1 MAGDALIRP
10 TAEPSRRDWI
20 AVMSAMLGA
29 FMAVLDIQITN
40 SSLKDIQGAL
50 SATLE
55 EGSWISTSYL
65 VAEIIMIPLT
75 AWLVQLLSAR
85 RLAVWVSVGFLIASL
100 LCSLAWSLESMI
112 VFRALQGFTGGALI
126 PLAFTMTLI
135 KLPEHHRAK
144 GMALFAITA
153 TFAPSIGPTLGG
165 WLTENWGWEYIF
177 YINVPPGLIMI
188 AGLLY
193 GLEKKAPHWELL
205 KTTDYAGIVTLGL
218 GLGCLQVFL
227 EEGHRKDWLES
238 QLIVGLG
245 SVALVSLILF
255 VILQLSRPNPLINLG
270 VLRERNFGLAS
281 ISSLGLG
288 VGLYGSIY
296 VLPLYLAQIQGYNA
310 MQIGEVIMWMG
321 VPQLFLIPLVPK
333 LMKVISPKW
342 LCALGFALFGA
353 ASFFSGV
360 LNPDFAG
367 PQFQHIQIIRA
378 LGQPLVMVTVSLIAT
393 AYILPQ
399 DAGSASSLFN
409 ILRNLGGAIGI
420 ALLATLLDARA
431 KVYFDYLR
439 ESIVLPLYLAQIQG
453 YNAMQIGEVIMW
465 MGVPQLFLIPLVP
478 KLMKVISPKWL
489 CALGFALFGAAS
501 FFSGVLN
508 LDFAGE
514 QFQHIQI
521 VRALGQP
528 LVMVTVSLIATAYIL
543 PQDAGSASSLF
554 NILRN
559 LGGAIGIAL
568 LATLLDARAKVYFDY
583 LRESIVPTNP
593 QVEERLHLLTQTLG
607 SEQAALAKLSQIVH
621 EQAIIMAYNDAF
633 HFIGIALGVSMLAI
647 LLTRKL
653 PQNMAGGGA
662 AH

>member
-1 MAGDALIRP
+1 MAGDQLLRP
-10 TAEPSRRDWI
+10 SAEPTRRDWI
-20 AVMSAMLGA
+20 AVMSVMLGA

-85 RLAVWVSVGFLIASL
+85 RLAVWVSLGFLASSL
-100 LCSLAWSLESMI
+100 LCSMAWNLESMI

-126 PLAFTMTLI
+126 PLAFTLTLI

-144 GMALFAITA
+144 GMAMFAMTA

-177 YINVPPGLIMI
+177 YINIPPGLLMI
-188 AGLLY
+188 AGLMY
-193 GLEKKAPHWELL
+193 GLEKKEAHWELL
-205 KTTDYAGIVTLGL
+205 KSTDYAGIVTLGL

-238 QLIVGLG
+238 SLIVGLG
-245 SVALVSLILF
+245 TVALLSLILF
-255 VILQLSRPNPLINLG
+255 VILQLSRPHPLINLRILG
-270 VLRERNFGLAS
+270 NRNFGLSS
-281 ISSLGLG
+281 IASLGMG

-296 VLPLYLAQIQGYNA
+296 LLPLYLAQIQGYNA
-310 MQIGEVIMWMG
+310 LQIGEVIMWMG
-321 VPQLFLIPLVPK
+321 VPQLFLIPLVPL
-333 LMKVISPKW
+333 LMKVISPKV
-342 LCALGFALFGA
+342 LCALGFCLFGV
-353 ASFFSGV
+353 ASFSSGV

-367 PQFQHIQIIRA
+367 PQFNQIQVIRA
-378 LGQPLVMVTVSLIAT
+378 LGQPMIMVTISLIAT
-393 AYILPQ
+393 AYIQPQ

-439 ESIVLPLYLAQIQG
+439 EAV
-453 YNAMQIGEVIMW
+453 
-465 MGVPQLFLIPLVP
+465 VP
-478 KLMKVISPKWL
+478 S
-489 CALGFALFGAAS
+489 
-501 FFSGVLN
+501 
-508 LDFAGE
+508 
-514 QFQHIQI
+514 
-521 VRALGQP
+521 
-528 LVMVTVSLIATAYIL
+528 
-543 PQDAGSASSLF
+543 
-554 NILRN
+554 
-559 LGGAIGIAL
+559 
-568 LATLLDARAKVYFDY
+568 
-583 LRESIVPTNP
+583 NP
-593 QVEERLHLLTQTLG
+593 QVAERLAQLTERLG
-607 SEQAALAKLSQIVH
+607 NDTAALGKLSEITHQ
-621 EQAIIMAYNDAF
+621 QAMIMAYNDAF
-633 HFIGIALGVSMLAI
+633 HFVGIGLAVSMLAV

-653 PQNMAGGGA
+653 PQGLKAGE

>member
-1 MAGDALIRP
+1 MAGDQLLRP
-10 TAEPSRRDWI
+10 TAEPTRRDWI
-20 AVMSAMLGA
+20 AVMSVMLGA

-85 RLAVWVSVGFLIASL
+85 RLAVWVSLGFLLSSL
-100 LCSLAWSLESMI
+100 LCSMAWNLESMI

-126 PLAFTMTLI
+126 PLAFTLTLI

-144 GMALFAITA
+144 GMAMFAMTA

-177 YINVPPGLIMI
+177 YINIPPGLVMI

-193 GLEKKAPHWELL
+193 GLEKKEAHWELL
-205 KTTDYAGIVTLGL
+205 KSTDYAGIVSLGV

-238 QLIVGLG
+238 SLIVGLG
-245 SVALVSLILF
+245 TTALLSLILF
-255 VILQLSRPNPLINLG
+255 VILQLSRPHPLINLRILG
-270 VLRERNFGLAS
+270 NRNFGLSS
-281 ISSLGLG
+281 IASLGMG

-296 VLPLYLAQIQGYNA
+296 LLPLYLAQIQGYNA
-310 MQIGEVIMWMG
+310 LQIGEVIMWMG
-321 VPQLFLIPLVPK
+321 VPQLFLIPLVPL
-333 LMKVISPKW
+333 LMKVIPPKV
-342 LCALGFALFGA
+342 LCALGFCLFGL
-353 ASFFSGV
+353 ASFSSGV

-367 PQFQHIQIIRA
+367 PQFNQIQVIRA
-378 LGQPLVMVTVSLIAT
+378 IGQPMIMVTISLIAT
-393 AYILPQ
+393 AFIQPQ

-420 ALLATLLDARA
+420 ALLATLLDART

-439 ESIVLPLYLAQIQG
+439 EAV
-453 YNAMQIGEVIMW
+453 
-465 MGVPQLFLIPLVP
+465 VP
-478 KLMKVISPKWL
+478 S
-489 CALGFALFGAAS
+489 
-501 FFSGVLN
+501 
-508 LDFAGE
+508 
-514 QFQHIQI
+514 
-521 VRALGQP
+521 
-528 LVMVTVSLIATAYIL
+528 
-543 PQDAGSASSLF
+543 
-554 NILRN
+554 
-559 LGGAIGIAL
+559 
-568 LATLLDARAKVYFDY
+568 
-583 LRESIVPTNP
+583 NP
-593 QVEERLHLLTQTLG
+593 QVAERLAQLSERLG
-607 SEQAALAKLSQIVH
+607 NDSAALGKLSEITHQ
-621 EQAIIMAYNDAF
+621 QALIMAYNDAF
-633 HFIGIALGVSMLAI
+633 HFVGIGLAVSMLAV

-653 PQNMAGGGA
+653 PQGLKAGE